1 MRRQYM
7 KFCASIQCFDG
18 RIHEPILAFIKEN
31 YNIPY
36 VDVIHIFSEMPL
48 LGYFGYIP
56 FGVLVWQVF
65 IWSGKMFNFNTEILI
80 EPVPNKN
87 D

>member
-1 MRRQYM
+1 MNPLPEHITNPNYWQ
-7 KFCASIQCFDG
+7 
-18 RIHEPILAFIKEN
+18 

-36 VDVIHIFSEMPL
+36 VNVIHIFSEMPL

-65 IWSGKMFNFNTEILI
+65 IWSGKMFNFDSQILI
-80 EPVPNKN
+80 LPVANNSSKQPVAAKVPTQS
-87 D
+87 